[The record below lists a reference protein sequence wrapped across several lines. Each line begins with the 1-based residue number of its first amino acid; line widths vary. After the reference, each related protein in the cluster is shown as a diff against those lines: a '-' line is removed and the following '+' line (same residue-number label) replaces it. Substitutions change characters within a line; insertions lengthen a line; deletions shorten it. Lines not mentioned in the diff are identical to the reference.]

1 VSGRVLYLRVAAI
14 LMGKGFRM
22 TQEEIERE
30 TIRQM
35 LIGSLALELP
45 PKAFVVLMSIY
56 AKNQQKKRAA

>member
-1 VSGRVLYLRVAAI
+1 
-14 LMGKGFRM
+14 M